1 MNKYSN
7 KKARRN
13 IKVIATIM
21 LVLFVLNRIGNLL
34 LLKTMCSNSEAIVI
48 SIMWQTIVGAV
59 TVGAVVVILLIVC
72 FIFYELYEHFAKRNK

>member
-13 IKVIATIM
+13 IKVVATIM

-34 LLKTMCSNSEAIVI
+34 LLKATCSSEPIVI
-48 SIMWQTIVGAV
+48 AIIWKTIVGTV
-59 TVGAVVVILLIVC
+59 TVGTGVLVLLIVC
-72 FIFYELYEHFAKRNK
+72 FVFYELYEHLVKRKK